1 MKNLKRIGYIILI
14 VIIAILGFVIYSNA
28 NKGEENNQQEKVLS
42 EIKYVESKLV
52 QLFNEMNKIESRNYS
67 IAIGEISK
75 DNNSNQSS
83 GQSNGQSSG
92 QSSSESGSGGGEGGT
107 SSGEQSTISGNSNS
121 SSNSD
126 QDNKKFELQLS
137 GVLTNKEDINWEY
150 VKGEIENLY
159 TSVATITLDFYQI
172 GANQDNILAFNQQI
186 DNLSVAVKEE
196 NKETTLAELSNL
208 YTNLSN
214 ITQSLE
220 ENETYKMVVRIKENI
235 FKAYSK
241 LDAGKWDEISNDVNN
256 ATFTYSELLTN
267 ASNGIDN
274 QYEINKGYILINE
287 MQNAVKLQD
296 VSVFLIK
303 YKNLLEELNSI

>member
-14 VIIAILGFVIYSNA
+14 IIIAILGFVIYSNA
-28 NKGEENNQQEKVLS
+28 NKGEESRGQEKVFS

-67 IAIGEISK
+67 IAIGELSK
-75 DNNSNQSS
+75 ESESNQT
-83 GQSNGQSSG
+83 NGQSSG

-107 SSGEQSTISGNSNS
+107 SSGEQSSSSGNSNS

-126 QDNKKFELQLS
+126 QDKKKYELQLS
-137 GVLTNKEDINWEY
+137 GVLTNKEDINWDY
-150 VKGEIENLY
+150 VKGEVENLY
-159 TSVATITLDFYQI
+159 TSIATITLDFYQI

-220 ENETYKMVVRIKENI
+220 GNETYKIVVRIKENI

-241 LDAGKWDEISNDVNN
+241 LDAGKWDEISNDINS
-256 ATFTYSELLTN
+256 AISTYAELLTN
-267 ASNGIDN
+267 TDEGIDN